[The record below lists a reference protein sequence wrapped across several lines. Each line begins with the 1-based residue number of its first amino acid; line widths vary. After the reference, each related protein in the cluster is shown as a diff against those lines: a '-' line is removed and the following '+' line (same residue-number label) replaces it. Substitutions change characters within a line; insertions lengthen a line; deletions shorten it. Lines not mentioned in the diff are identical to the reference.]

1 MAGYLHPVLT
11 GLNCDHILIM
21 ADFHI
26 WYVLCMP
33 IYAYSYTA
41 QAYINCTYV

>member
-1 MAGYLHPVLT
+1 MAGYLHPILS

-21 ADFHI
+21 ANVHI

-33 IYAYSYTA
+33 IYTYSYTA
-41 QAYINCTYV
+41 